1 MSDIS
6 SHWLTYF
13 MMICKTRSGVSADCV
28 VFSYRPRVVVGLFLF
43 CPMSLSSAPQTG
55 DASEV

>member
-13 MMICKTRSGVSADCV
+13 MMICKTRSGSADGF
-28 VFSYRPRVVVGLFLF
+28 VFSSRWFCLLFSLVKTKSLGLVGFVSGF
-43 CPMSLSSAPQTG
+43 FAQ
-55 DASEV
+55 